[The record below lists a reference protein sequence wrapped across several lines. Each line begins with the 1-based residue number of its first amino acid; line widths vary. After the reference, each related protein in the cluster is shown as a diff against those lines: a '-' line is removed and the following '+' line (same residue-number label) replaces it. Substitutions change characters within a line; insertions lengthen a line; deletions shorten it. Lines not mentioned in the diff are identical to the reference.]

1 MDDSIVVWLF
11 AMTLIVA
18 LGFGLYQYRKVT
30 KARRE
35 GRRSVQ
41 AEVRGEPRT
50 RPEAERR

>member
-1 MDDSIVVWLF
+1 MDDSIVPWLF

-18 LGFGLYQYRKVT
+18 LAFGIYQFRKVT

-41 AEVRGEPRT
+41 AEVHGEPPAKPA
-50 RPEAERR
+50 PERH